1 MYDSR
6 SKDAPADRPCVYPE
20 RLFLTFSRSVMA
32 LCRDAVVRFLLVDA
46 RGKIDIRLLRMN
58 LPGLPGLGCGDSFG
72 ENSGHA

>member
-1 MYDSR
+1 MEFVLAQNVTVRFHTRSMSR
-6 SKDAPADRPCVYPE
+6 TVIS
-20 RLFLTFSRSVMA
+20 
-32 LCRDAVVRFLLVDA
+32 LCRYAVVRFLLVDA